1 MPVAATER
9 RDEAPIDPVRL
20 AGILWRRPVA
30 YFVDIVIVW
39 ALSWIAFLLLSPL
52 WAISLGALTGPI
64 LLVLAIIPVAYH
76 TLLIGGARAATFG
89 QRLLGI
95 KVERLDGHRPTM
107 GQAFLQTVLF
117 YVTAP
122 PTGGLILVVAL
133 FNQHRRT
140 VHDYLAGTVT
150 LRVSQGPD
158 ILPPGKAK

>member
-1 MPVAATER
+1 
-9 RDEAPIDPVRL
+9 
-20 AGILWRRPVA
+20 
-30 YFVDIVIVW
+30 
-39 ALSWIAFLLLSPL
+39 
-52 WAISLGALTGPI
+52 
-64 LLVLAIIPVAYH
+64 
-76 TLLIGGARAATFG
+76 
-89 QRLLGI
+89 
-95 KVERLDGHRPTM
+95 M